1 MPMYG
6 NIIKHSTCHKFLIVL
21 IMLQGQINWMIAW
34 IYAPR
39 HAASKSKSKLML
51 SVQQKRV
58 Q

>member
-1 MPMYG
+1 MYG

-39 HAASKSKSKLML
+39 HAASKPKSKLML